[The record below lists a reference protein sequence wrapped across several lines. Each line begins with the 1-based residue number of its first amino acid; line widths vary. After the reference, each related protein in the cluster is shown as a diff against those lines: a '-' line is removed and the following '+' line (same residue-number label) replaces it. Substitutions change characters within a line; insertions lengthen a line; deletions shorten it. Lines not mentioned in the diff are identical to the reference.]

1 MAERKFKVGER
12 VYFLKDGRSIK
23 TNKTELN
30 FCFVSNGVI
39 VDSND
44 NGYTI
49 KREGLEL
56 QTPPSDRVFA
66 TYEGAE
72 SKAKELNNKNLSELE
87 EIVGWVKGGYYPL

>member
-1 MAERKFKVGER
+1 MTKFKVGDKA
-12 VYFLKDGRSIK
+12 YFLADGRNIK
-23 TNKTELN
+23 SGKTDIR
-30 FCFVSNGVI
+30 FCFVSSGIIVASNG
-39 VDSND
+39 DK
-44 NGYTI
+44 YTI

-66 TYEGAE
+66 TFEEAE

>member
-1 MAERKFKVGER
+1 MAERKFKIGER

-30 FCFVSNGVI
+30 FCFVSDGVI

-66 TYEGAE
+66 TFEEA
-72 SKAKELNNKNLSELE
+72 KTRAKELNNKDLSELE
-87 EIVGWVKGGYYPL
+87 TILGWIKGYYPL